1 MILKFE
7 IRAITGAEAVPLR
20 KKILRPEESTN
31 AGVIYPGDDLPST
44 YHFGLF
50 TDAGLVAVST
60 FLNESFPEFSATR
73 PYRLRGM
80 AVDTSLQGQ
89 GLGHKLLAFGVEF
102 LSKKE
107 CDLIWFNARENA
119 FNFYGR
125 LGFVT
130 HGPMFDIKG
139 AGPHK
144 VMYKRPKSR

>member
-1 MILKFE
+1 LAFE
-7 IRAITGAEAVPLR
+7 IRLISSAEAIPLR

-31 AGVIYPGDDLPST
+31 AGVMYAGDDLSNT
-44 YHFGLF
+44 FHFGLF
-50 TDAGLVAVST
+50 IDKKLCGVSSWLHEP
-60 FLNESFPEFSATR
+60 FADFPAQN

-80 AVDTSLQGQ
+80 AVESDLQGQ
-89 GLGHKLLAFGVEF
+89 GLGLKLLDHGVEF
-102 LSKKE
+102 LNQKN

-119 FNFYGR
+119 FSFYGK

-144 VMYKRPKSR
+144 VMYKRL